1 MLKAIINWIRKLF
14 GCLSKEKGE
23 EKREEFITIGDLIP
37 IEIKI
42 KLYEMVS

>member
-1 MLKAIINWIRKLF
+1 MIKAIINWIRKLF
-14 GCLSKEKGE
+14 GRLSEEKGE
-23 EKREEFITIGDLIP
+23 EKREGFITIGDLIP